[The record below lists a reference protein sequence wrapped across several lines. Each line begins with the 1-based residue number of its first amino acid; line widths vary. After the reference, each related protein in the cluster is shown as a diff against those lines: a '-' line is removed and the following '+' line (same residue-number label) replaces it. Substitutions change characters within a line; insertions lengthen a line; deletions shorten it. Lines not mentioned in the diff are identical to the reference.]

1 MSEQIN
7 EKSII
12 GEKLKKVKELKE
24 LGIEPYG
31 RKFEKLNN
39 IDEIK
44 K

>member
-12 GEKLKKVKELKE
+12 GEKTKKVKELKE

-31 RKFEKLNN
+31 RKF
-39 IDEIK
+39 
-44 K
+44 